1 MTHPGLD
8 FLLET
13 QVGAS
18 EFRMHTL
25 LSKAKTADD
34 HERMVRFC
42 VIPKHAHAQGYI
54 YIYILYMLYI
64 YIYIYLHMHMH
75 AQAVAQSCHL
85 SEDPD
90 VPARSSKTG
99 TLTQPH
105 AQLEVI
111 TVPTCNEPLWL
122 L

>member
-54 YIYILYMLYI
+54 CILYMLYI
-64 YIYIYLHMHMH
+64 YIYIYVYIFTYAH
-75 AQAVAQSCHL
+75 ACAGRCSVMSF
-85 SEDPD
+85 
-90 VPARSSKTG
+90 VRRS
-99 TLTQPH
+99 
-105 AQLEVI
+105 
-111 TVPTCNEPLWL
+111 
-122 L
+122 